1 MAKNRK
7 KYLIFSGAI
16 VVVGTIVAL
25 LLLHGPS
32 FIWQPAKIFSSSAKT
47 QNQALKDI
55 KGNLTSSLA
64 QNLAGQLLNN
74 PDFLRNEEDWDTL
87 EKIAQD
93 SDPAQIFP
101 VPTVPDA
108 DIVISQDNS
117 ETSVNDYINKVYQTF
132 NSRNQK
138 MAEDFDKSDIE
149 MLQEAIDQNDFKP
162 LDKLLKVNDQ
172 ITQDLKKI
180 PAPNAWIEIH
190 KEQIGL
196 FMLYSNVIK
205 TIQNTENDPLK
216 SMIALERFQQLPN
229 VMDGLA
235 QKLAP
240 MFGIDFNQMENE
252 LSTAG
257 QPTP

>member
-1 MAKNRK
+1 MNEKRK
-7 KYLIFSGAI
+7 KYLIFSGA
-16 VVVGTIVAL
+16 VVIVGTIAAL

-32 FIWQPAKIFSSSAKT
+32 FIWQPGKIFSSSAKT
-47 QNQALKDI
+47 QDQTLKDI

-74 PDFLRNEEDWDTL
+74 PDFLRNEEDWNTL
-87 EKIAQD
+87 EKITQD

-108 DIVISQDNS
+108 DIVINQDNS
-117 ETSVNDYINKVYQTF
+117 ETNINDYINKVYQTF
-132 NSRNQK
+132 SSRNQK

-149 MLQEAIDQNDFKP
+149 ILQQAIDQNDFKP

-172 ITQDLKKI
+172 IVQDLKKI
-180 PAPNAWIEIH
+180 PAPSAWLDIH

-196 FMLYSNVIK
+196 FMLYGNVIK
-205 TIQNTENDPLK
+205 TIQNTESDPLK
-216 SMIALERFQQLPN
+216 SMIALERFQQLPDL
-229 VMDGLA
+229 MDGLA

-240 MFGIDFNQMENE
+240 MFGVDFNQMENE

-257 QPTP
+257 QPTE